1 MAVEKVQSIAELA
14 KCYLAQVGESLARL
28 PLEKIEP
35 IVLRLEEA
43 RLKRQQVFICGNG
56 GSAATASHFACDL
69 AKGASVPH
77 KPPIKAFPLTD
88 SIPLLSA
95 WANDLSYDEVFA
107 RKLAPWVQAG
117 DVVIGISGSGN
128 SRNVLNALRL
138 AKEAGATTI
147 GLTGFD
153 GGKLRDIVDI
163 CLVVPSRSMEQ
174 IEDVHL
180 LVCHL
185 TTTCLREIGGTPVER
200 V

>member
-1 MAVEKVQSIAELA
+1 MERVQSIAELA
-14 KCYLAQVGESLARL
+14 SSYLAQVGESLARL

-43 RLKRQQVFICGNG
+43 RLKKQQVFICGNG

-69 AKGASVPH
+69 AKGALLPN
-77 KPPIKAFPLTD
+77 KPPIKALPLTD
-88 SIPLLSA
+88 SLPLLSA
-95 WANDLSYDEVFA
+95 WANDVSYEEVFA
-107 RKLAPWVQAG
+107 RRLAPWVQAG
-117 DVVIGISGSGN
+117 DVVIGKSGSGN

-153 GGKLRDIVDI
+153 GGKLKGMVDI
-163 CLVVPSRSMEQ
+163 CLAVPSRCMEQ

-185 TTTCLREIGGTPVER
+185 TTTCLRRIGGTQ
-200 V
+200 

>member
-1 MAVEKVQSIAELA
+1 MEESQSIAELA
-14 KCYLAQVGESLARL
+14 ASYLAQVTESLARL
-28 PLEKIEP
+28 PLENIEP
-35 IVLRLEEA
+35 IVLCLEEA
-43 RLKRQQVFICGNG
+43 RLKRRQVFICGNG

-69 AKGASVPH
+69 AKGALLPH
-77 KPPIKAFPLTD
+77 KPAIKVLPLAD
-88 SIPLLSA
+88 SLPLLSA

-128 SRNVLNALRL
+128 SQNVLNALRL

-153 GGKLRDIVDI
+153 GGKLRDIADI
-163 CLVVPSRSMEQ
+163 CLVVPSRSVEQ

-180 LVCHL
+180 LLCHL
-185 TTTCLREIGGTPVER
+185 TAICLRKIGSTADYR